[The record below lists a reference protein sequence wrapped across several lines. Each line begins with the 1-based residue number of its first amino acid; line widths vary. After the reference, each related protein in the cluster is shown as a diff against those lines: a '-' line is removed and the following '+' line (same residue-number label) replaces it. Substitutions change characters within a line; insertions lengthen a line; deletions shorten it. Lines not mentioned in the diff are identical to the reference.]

1 MRGRAQKQ
9 LSYLKNKLNNITDII
24 EKEKV
29 RIKIA
34 RCNAILKDQYKDSL
48 KNRIDWLLNL
58 LNNIPQENLEDY
70 GYTKNKT
77 YLKEYWLL

>member
-1 MRGRAQKQ
+1 MRGRGQKQ
-9 LSYLKNKLNNITDII
+9 LSYLKNKLNNITDTI

>member
-48 KNRIDWLLNL
+48 KNRID
-58 LNNIPQENLEDY
+58 
-70 GYTKNKT
+70 
-77 YLKEYWLL
+77 

>member
-9 LSYLKNKLNNITDII
+9 LSYLKNKLNNITDTI